1 MKRSAAILM
10 VGVLVAGAPGAIAVG
25 PALAQQ
31 KAAPQK
37 APQQKTPQQKTGQ
50 QKKSKRAVDLPVKKP
65 PPALMGPRRP
75 RPFTRTLIAPLPED
89 APAPEQPVETVEADV
104 STRSVEVTTGFTGHE
119 ILVFGAVDNSQ
130 EPELE
135 PGVEEKGENFYDV
148 VVVVE
153 GAPAPAVVRRKSD
166 VAGLWINTS
175 SVVFASVPSYYA
187 IASTR
192 PVEEIAGPQVLERHA
207 IGFAHIK
214 LTPSPGYRWSFN
226 DYELAA
232 FRAAVIRLKQQEGLY
247 VVKAKDG
254 VQFTGRSLF
263 RSTISLPA
271 NVPVGPLVSRTYL
284 FRDGEVVSA
293 HIARVTLERAGL
305 ERVLHNFAFRY
316 PLSYGIFAVILA
328 ALSGLAASAFFRRQ
342 NG

>member
-1 MKRSAAILM
+1 MKRSAAILL
-10 VGVLVAGAPGAIAVG
+10 VGALAAGAPGAIAVG

-31 KAAPQK
+31 KAAQQK
-37 APQQKTPQQKTGQ
+37 APQQKAGQ

-75 RPFTRTLIAPLPED
+75 RPFTRTLVAPLPD
-89 APAPEQPVETVEADV
+89 DVPAPDRQVEPVEAAG
-104 STRSVEVTTGFTGHE
+104 SPPSGGVTTGFTGHE
-119 ILVFGAVDNSQ
+119 ILVFGAVHNSQ

-135 PGVEEKGENFYDV
+135 PGVEEKGDNFYDV

-214 LTPSPGYRWSFN
+214 LTPSPG
-226 DYELAA
+226 
-232 FRAAVIRLKQQEGLY
+232 
-247 VVKAKDG
+247 
-254 VQFTGRSLF
+254 
-263 RSTISLPA
+263 
-271 NVPVGPLVSRTYL
+271 
-284 FRDGEVVSA
+284 
-293 HIARVTLERAGL
+293 
-305 ERVLHNFAFRY
+305 
-316 PLSYGIFAVILA
+316 
-328 ALSGLAASAFFRRQ
+328 
-342 NG
+342 

>member
-1 MKRSAAILM
+1 MMKSFATIFLVGALAA
-10 VGVLVAGAPGAIAVG
+10 GVLGMPGAG
-25 PALAQQ
+25 PATAQQ
-31 KAAPQK
+31 E
-37 APQQKTPQQKTGQ
+37 Q
-50 QKKSKRAVDLPVKKP
+50 QKKSRRAVDLPVKKP

-75 RPFTRTLIAPLPED
+75 RPFTRTLIAPLPDD
-89 APAPEQPVETVEADV
+89 APAPERPAETVEADV

-119 ILVFGAVDNSQ
+119 ILVFGAIDNSQ
-130 EPELE
+130 QPEPVPGDEE
-135 PGVEEKGENFYDV
+135 PGNFYDV

-153 GAPAPAVVRRKSD
+153 GTPSPSVVRRKSD

-175 SVVFASVPSYYA
+175 SVIFASVPSYYA

-192 PVEEIAGPQVLERHA
+192 PVEEIAGPRVLERHA

-214 LTPSPGYRWSFN
+214 LTPTPGYRWSFN

-232 FRAAVIRLKQQEGLY
+232 FRAAVIRLKQKEGLY

-305 ERVLHNFAFRY
+305 ERVLHNFAFRH

-328 ALSGLAASAFFRRQ
+328 ALSGLLASAFFRRQ

>member
-1 MKRSAAILM
+1 MPSRLARTMLACLAVGLAAL
-10 VGVLVAGAPGAIAVG
+10 LAAGPAPAQLREPDGAIE
-25 PALAQQ
+25 
-31 KAAPQK
+31 
-37 APQQKTPQQKTGQ
+37 
-50 QKKSKRAVDLPVKKP
+50 LPTKKP
-65 PPALMGPRRP
+65 PPARMGPRRP
-75 RPFTRTLIAPLPED
+75 PRPRIRTEP
-89 APAPEQPVETVEADV
+89 PAEGPPQEMQESETVEADV

-119 ILVFGAVDNSQ
+119 ILVFGAIDNSQ
-130 EPELE
+130 EPEILE
-135 PGVEEKGENFYDV
+135 EEENFYDV

-153 GAPAPAVVRRKSD
+153 GTPAPVVVRRKSD
-166 VAGLWINTS
+166 VAGVWINTS
-175 SVVFASVPSYYA
+175 SVIFASVPSYYA

-192 PVEEIAGPQVLERHA
+192 PVEEIAGPQVLQRHA

-214 LTPSPGYRWSFN
+214 LTPAPGYRWSFN

-271 NVPVGPLVSRTYL
+271 NVPVGPLVARTYL

-293 HIARVTLERAGL
+293 HIARVTLERAGV
-305 ERVLHNFAFRY
+305 ERLLHNFAFRY
-316 PLSYGIFAVILA
+316 PLSYGIFAVIIA
-328 ALSGLAASAFFRRQ
+328 ATLGLAASAFFRRET
-342 NG
+342 G

>member
-1 MKRSAAILM
+1 MRRRIAKALLASLA
-10 VGVLVAGAPGAIAVG
+10 VGVVALVGTDPAPAQLRPPDGAIE
-25 PALAQQ
+25 
-31 KAAPQK
+31 
-37 APQQKTPQQKTGQ
+37 
-50 QKKSKRAVDLPVKKP
+50 LPVKKP
-65 PPALMGPRRP
+65 PPARMGPRRP
-75 RPFTRTLIAPLPED
+75 PRPRVRMEPLPEGL
-89 APAPEQPVETVEADV
+89 AQEEQEKETVEADV

-119 ILVFGAVDNSQ
+119 ILVFGAIDNSQ
-130 EPELE
+130 EPDF
-135 PGVEEKGENFYDV
+135 GVEEGDNFYDV

-153 GAPAPAVVRRKSD
+153 GSPAPTVVRRKSD
-166 VAGLWINTS
+166 VAGVWINTS
-175 SVVFASVPSYYA
+175 SVIFASVPSYYA

-214 LTPSPGYRWSFN
+214 LTPAPGSRWSFD

-271 NVPVGPLVSRTYL
+271 NVPVGPLVARTYL

-293 HIARVTLERAGL
+293 HIARVTLERAGV
-305 ERVLHNFAFRY
+305 ERLLHNFAFRY

-328 ALSGLAASAFFRRQ
+328 ATLGLLASAFFRRQ